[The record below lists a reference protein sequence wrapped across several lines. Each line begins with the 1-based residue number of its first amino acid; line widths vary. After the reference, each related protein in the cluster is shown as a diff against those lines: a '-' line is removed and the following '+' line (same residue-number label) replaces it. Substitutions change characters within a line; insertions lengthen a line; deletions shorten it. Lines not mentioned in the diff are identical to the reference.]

1 MTPSPSDFSDRSNPR
16 PPRGKGSSP
25 DWWLMFT
32 KFLRHG
38 TSIASF
44 APSSR
49 FVARAL
55 LKGIDFEK
63 AKCIIELGAGTGPIT
78 KVLLQR
84 AKPHTKVVVIEREP
98 DFCTRLRQRFP
109 GADIV
114 QADAA
119 QLDDLLAE
127 RGIDQAD
134 HVISG
139 LPLPSFPAELRDSII
154 AASVSKL
161 ATEGTF
167 RQITAMPWVYYRL
180 YRRYFTDVRFK
191 LVPLNLPPG
200 GVYICR
206 GYQKS

>member
-1 MTPSPSDFSDRSNPR
+1 
-16 PPRGKGSSP
+16 
-25 DWWLMFT
+25 MFT

-49 FVARAL
+49 FIARAL

-63 AKCIIELGAGTGPIT
+63 ARCIIELGAGTGPIT

-84 AKPHTKVVVIEREP
+84 ARPHTKVVVIEREP

-127 RGIDQAD
+127 RGIAQAD

-139 LPLPSFPAELRDSII
+139 LPLPSFPADLRDSII

-161 ATEGTF
+161 APEGTF